1 MIPPHGRAWLQRRNW
16 PWLRWVVGDDAW
28 QGGEGPSS
36 PTLILI
42 SSAELKS
49 LEAESTDSCCPGRD
63 HARPT
68 AHLSSK

>member
-1 MIPPHGRAWLQRRNW
+1 M
-16 PWLRWVVGDDAW
+16 PWLSWGVSDDARER
-28 QGGEGPSS
+28 GEGPSS

-49 LEAESTDSCCPGRD
+49 LEAESTDSRCPGRD

-68 AHLSSK
+68 AHLSRK